1 MNLMNKKINMFK
13 FIKYAFIN
21 IIFLFN
27 ILSFSGCSSDEKLSL
42 KESVNVF
49 ENKNILPYVEEH
61 EKQNSELD
69 VASNSLNILN
79 SKSYNLTNSV
89 INFPLEKLWE
99 VDTDQSLDD
108 STPLLSEPISMFSK
122 IYLINTSGNLLKID
136 SQSGKIL
143 WDNKIFKNLENST
156 LGAPAISG
164 KYINKNDVTVF
175 AHDGNNELISIDG
188 FSGKLNW
195 KKKYKLPFRGGVT
208 FFKDSLFLSDYEG
221 NFFSINSR
229 NGEIIWSVSLGT
241 DYSSVYTNARP
252 VFAKNKIIV
261 PGTGG
266 SFFVL
271 SSKSGEVIWTE
282 NISSNSQ
289 LSKLFHLGDIVANPV
304 YYEGII
310 YLVSQ
315 SGFISAFDIETEEKL
330 WTLPIG
336 GLETPALS
344 GKTIFV
350 IGNMGNLVAINRITG
365 RVRWVKKYESYT
377 NINSYFLDE
386 AIAVYKGPVLT
397 DSKLLLSDH
406 HGIIRILDANTGIEL
421 ENLSIGKLALAP
433 IPLDK
438 KIFFLRSDGKLLAY
452 E

>member
-1 MNLMNKKINMFK
+1 MKLMNKKINMFK
-13 FIKYAFIN
+13 FIKYVFIN
-21 IIFLFN
+21 VFLLFN
-27 ILSFSGCSSDEKLSL
+27 ILLLNGCSSDEKIYL
-42 KESVNVF
+42 KGSVNVF
-49 ENKNILPYVEEH
+49 EKQNKLPYVKESK
-61 EKQNSELD
+61 KQNAELD
-69 VASNSLNILN
+69 ISTNNLNILN

-99 VDTDQSLDD
+99 IDTNQSLDN
-108 STPLLSEPISMFSK
+108 STPLLSDPISIFSK
-122 IYLINTSGNLLKID
+122 IYLINNNGSLLKID

-143 WDNKIFKNLENST
+143 WDKEIFENLGNSI

-164 KYINKNDVTVF
+164 KYISENDVTIF
-175 AHDGNNELISIDG
+175 AHKGNDELMSIDG
-188 FSGKLNW
+188 SSGEVNW
-195 KKKYKLPFRGGVT
+195 KKKYKLPFRGGIT
-208 FFKDSLFLSDYEG
+208 FFQDRLFLSDYEG
-221 NFFSINSR
+221 NFFSINSS
-229 NGEIIWSVSLGT
+229 NGEIIWSVTLGT

-252 VFAKNKIIV
+252 VIAKNKIIV

-271 SSKSGEVIWTE
+271 SSKTGEVIWTE

-289 LSKLFHLGDIVANPV
+289 SPKIFHLGDIVANPV

-315 SGFISAFDIETEEKL
+315 SGFTSAFDIETEEKL

-336 GLETPALS
+336 GLETPTLS

-350 IGNMGNLVAINRITG
+350 NGIMGNLVAINRITG
-365 RVRWVKKYESYT
+365 HVRWIKKYESYV
-377 NINSYFLDE
+377 NSNSYFSDE
-386 AIAVYKGPVLT
+386 TIAVYKGPILT

-406 HGIIRILDANTGIEL
+406 NGIIRILDANTGIEID
-421 ENLSIGKLALAP
+421 NLSIGKLALAP
-433 IPLDK
+433 IPVNK
-438 KIFFLRSDGKLLAY
+438 KVFFLRSDGKLLAY

>member
-1 MNLMNKKINMFK
+1 MKLMNKKINMFK
-13 FIKYAFIN
+13 FIKYVFIN
-21 IIFLFN
+21 VFLLLN
-27 ILSFSGCSSDEKLSL
+27 ILLLNGCSSDEKLDL
-42 KESVNVF
+42 KGSVNVF
-49 ENKNILPYVEEH
+49 EKQNTLPYVKES
-61 EKQNSELD
+61 EKQNAELD
-69 VASNSLNILN
+69 IPTNNLNILN

-99 VDTDQSLDD
+99 IDTNQSLDN
-108 STPLLSEPISMFSK
+108 STPLLSDPISIFSK
-122 IYLINTSGNLLKID
+122 IYLINSNGSLLKID

-143 WDNKIFKNLENST
+143 WDKEIFENLENSI

-164 KYINKNDVTVF
+164 KYISENDVTIF
-175 AHDGNNELISIDG
+175 AHKGNDELMSIDG
-188 FSGKLNW
+188 SSGEVNW
-195 KKKYKLPFRGGVT
+195 KKKYKLPFRGGIT
-208 FFKDSLFLSDYEG
+208 FFQDRLFLSDYEG
-221 NFFSINSR
+221 NFFSINSS
-229 NGEIIWSVSLGT
+229 NGEIIWSVTLGT

-271 SSKSGEVIWTE
+271 SSKTGEVIWTE

-289 LSKLFHLGDIVANPV
+289 SPKIFHLGDIVANPV

-315 SGFISAFDIETEEKL
+315 SGFTSAFDIETEEKL

-336 GLETPALS
+336 GLETPTLS

-350 IGNMGNLVAINRITG
+350 NGIMGSLVAINRITG
-365 RVRWVKKYESYT
+365 HVRWVKKYESHA
-377 NINSYFLDE
+377 NINSYFSDE
-386 AIAVYKGPVLT
+386 TMAVYKGPVLT

-406 HGIIRILDANTGIEL
+406 YGIVRILDADTGIEL

-433 IPLDK
+433 IPVNK
-438 KIFFLRSDGKLLAY
+438 KVFFLRADGKLLAY